1 MSNNMTGSTARELHF
16 YLTLEQSSLILEAL
30 VEQPFKVVFDII
42 GQLNHQVQQFYQADA
57 DHTTPAL
64 FVINAADFS
73 ICIKALGELP
83 YNRVCQLVNYLHQ
96 QLQTQQAPLTRQV
109 DGTHQGAA
117 KMTTRDCN
125 Q

>member
-1 MSNNMTGSTARELHF
+1 MTKSITRELHF

-30 VEQPFKVVFDII
+30 VEQPFKLVFEII
-42 GQLNHQVQQFYQADA
+42 GQLNHQAQPFYQEGADRTA
-57 DHTTPAL
+57 PAL

-96 QLQTQQAPLTRQV
+96 QLQAQQADENHHGDPNKNN
-109 DGTHQGAA
+109 AI
-117 KMTTRDCN
+117 KKTTREFD
-125 Q
+125 